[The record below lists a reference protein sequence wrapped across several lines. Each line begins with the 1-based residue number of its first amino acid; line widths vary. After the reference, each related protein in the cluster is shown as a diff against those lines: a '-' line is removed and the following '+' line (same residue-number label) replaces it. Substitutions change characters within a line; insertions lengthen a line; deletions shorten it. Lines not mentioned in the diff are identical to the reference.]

1 MGGQGSSTGGME
13 MPQINN
19 VDDLKSVIEKIAKET
34 DNADR
39 ADLDALIEMIPKD
52 ASGAPD
58 WALLAKDT
66 TSMETIIARVG
77 SMMTEKMG
85 GQGSSTGGK
94 EMQSIESVEDLQKM
108 WDSMDAE
115 KR

>member
-1 MGGQGSSTGGME
+1 M
-13 MPQINN
+13 
-19 VDDLKSVIEKIAKET
+19 K
-34 DNADR
+34 
-39 ADLDALIEMIPKD
+39 
-52 ASGAPD
+52 
-58 WALLAKDT
+58 
-66 TSMETIIARVG
+66 
-77 SMMTEKMG
+77 EKMG